1 MWRAVEPV
9 HAVTYF
15 AAESKAAC
23 DALGTKGYW
32 MSYFGLRAAPLGAA
46 PSELV
51 TALFYNF
58 APGMV
63 ARAVPDVWAVA
74 TPAQYLDA
82 RLGAVDAALTRL
94 VGADVL
100 AGPAVAEAAAIAWD
114 AAQAAP
120 VAGRAL
126 AAANAA
132 LDPPGPAHLLLWHAQ
147 TVLREHRGD
156 GHVAALLTAGLGPAE
171 ALVLFAADQGLDGPW
186 LRQRRGWSEEEW
198 DAAVARLAERGLLD
212 AAGTLTVAGNGLR
225 AEVEAHTDTL
235 ADVPWAAVG
244 AGQAE
249 RLVTLVAPV
258 VAALAAGDG
267 YLPVNPMGLRL
278 LEVPS

>member
-100 AGPAVAEAAAIAWD
+100 AGPAVAEAAAIVWD

>member
-82 RLGAVDAALTRL
+82 RQ
-94 VGADVL
+94 
-100 AGPAVAEAAAIAWD
+100 I
-114 AAQAAP
+114 
-120 VAGRAL
+120 GRA
-126 AAANAA
+126 
-132 LDPPGPAHLLLWHAQ
+132 
-147 TVLREHRGD
+147 
-156 GHVAALLTAGLGPAE
+156 HV
-171 ALVLFAADQGLDGPW
+171 
-186 LRQRRGWSEEEW
+186 
-198 DAAVARLAERGLLD
+198 
-212 AAGTLTVAGNGLR
+212 
-225 AEVEAHTDTL
+225 
-235 ADVPWAAVG
+235 
-244 AGQAE
+244 
-249 RLVTLVAPV
+249 
-258 VAALAAGDG
+258 
-267 YLPVNPMGLRL
+267 
-278 LEVPS
+278 